1 MHGKG
6 KYLSSD
12 GKMAEGIFEKD
23 NFVKALWL
31 PI

>member
-12 GKMAEGIFEKD
+12 GKMAEGYFEKD
-23 NFVKALWL
+23 NFVRTLW
-31 PI
+31 